1 MPWGGHAC
9 EPVASAPDPW
19 NKPPQVWGP
28 RQTMGL
34 GPGWRK
40 GACFPLGAGDSVF
53 IGTEKSR
60 LPLLSS
66 QLLLQGP
73 SQAEPRL
80 NPLDVSGVQ
89 RGLLTHGPA
98 RARRGRGRA
107 PGTYLCRGRWESGS
121 AGSPWHSGC
130 R

>member
-1 MPWGGHAC
+1 
-9 EPVASAPDPW
+9 
-19 NKPPQVWGP
+19 
-28 RQTMGL
+28 MGL

-89 RGLLTHGPA
+89 RGLLTPRPSQSQEGEAEGAWHVLMQGA
-98 RARRGRGRA
+98 MGER
-107 PGTYLCRGRWESGS
+107 LCW
-121 AGSPWHSGC
+121 
-130 R
+130 